1 MVVACPQSH
10 FALPPAPLSLRTVPR
25 ELVGDHETYL
35 SLVYTCALSFHLSLI
50 NALTRSIEITQIM
63 RLLWRDDDGTL
74 RLAEFLGKEV
84 PPYAILSHTWGND
97 DEEVTYKDI
106 VKGRARGKKGYIKIQ
121 FCMDQATTD
130 KIKYS
135 WIDTC
140 CIDKTSSA
148 ELTEAINSMFRWYRN
163 AAVCYVYLSDVS
175 ISTNDESFRSDL
187 FSPTLWTLACQHSK
201 WFTRGWT
208 LQELIAPASLRFYSA
223 QGKQLGEKH
232 ALAQELNKITGI
244 SADVLK
250 GGPMSHLTFDERM
263 SWAAERKTK
272 REEDLAYSLLGI
284 FDVHMPLIYGEG
296 QKKAFSRLRRAIRE
310 PIDDDPPVSIPEVP
324 SKQRKRIVD
333 VEIFRPKI
341 SSSDRARSIAASRVE
356 HIYAELLRGVHDAL
370 PQIMFILMLVLQV
383 PRTLSQMLPDNIVL
397 RDFLGRKHSL
407 QTEYFQNWPVLI
419 EMLASRFQDCPGH
432 VHISRGSFTIM
443 DVANFGRRIGP
454 SNWQGVVSTRK
465 RFIMLVNISETKL
478 VNNACTRCGER
489 TRKQG
494 ALTGI
499 CRSCNLFYRSLTG
512 PSNRL
517 TPQHLQTL
525 KSAHYVSGNLPVPK
539 DPGEL
544 MHNGKCASLL
554 KEHSRLTGEFR
565 DLIIDAGI
573 IKGLSKTTM
582 PVEFSQDMPHAP
594 GSSQIRDEA
603 EQVEGDVEMKTG
615 ADDVDEVSEDEKS
628 PNDHSGLIDR
638 SSLDKEQEQRELQHF
653 SSICVEQDSSLHDAA
668 YSSNIT
674 EMLRLLCTGHQVDE
688 NWGLWG
694 TPMIAAVLSGS
705 TEAIQTLLNAGA
717 DPLLSAGPLGY
728 PLNAA
733 AYVGH
738 ASCFQIILDATIQ
751 RRSASRK
758 RAQSYQDAVDQSLFT
773 FIDGEHHGP
782 EILLLCAGANP
793 FKQFSGGR
801 SAFAV
806 ALGKKNQL
814 LTTCFLAEAWGRE
827 LLSPHEVLCLWA
839 TVAGNDVDGKLV
851 RDPWL
856 ASCCSNIMINRS
868 QMLENRISARLSSYT
883 KPFFQIHQ
891 DWRALKSR
899 GRSVGAEYLDGFAKV
914 SRSAHAQSYFVP
926 PVFRIVLN

>member
-1 MVVACPQSH
+1 
-10 FALPPAPLSLRTVPR
+10 
-25 ELVGDHETYL
+25 
-35 SLVYTCALSFHLSLI
+35 
-50 NALTRSIEITQIM
+50 M

-106 VKGRARGKKGYIKIQ
+106 VKGRARGKKSYIKIQ
-121 FCMDQATTD
+121 FCMDQATRD

-163 AAVCYVYLSDVS
+163 AALCYVYLSDVS
-175 ISTNDESFRSDL
+175 ISTNDESFRGDL
-187 FSPTLWTLACQHSK
+187 LSPTLWTLTCQHSK

-208 LQELIAPASLRFYSA
+208 LQELIAAASLRFYSTE
-223 QGKQLGEKH
+223 GKQLGEKH

-244 SADVLK
+244 SVDVLQ

-272 REEDLAYSLLGI
+272 REEDLAYALLGI
-284 FDVHMPLIYGEG
+284 FDIHMPLIYGEG
-296 QKKAFSRLRRAIRE
+296 QEKAFSRLRRAIRE
-310 PIDDDPPVSIPEVP
+310 SIDDDPPVSIPVVP

-333 VEIFRPKI
+333 VKILRPKI
-341 SSSDRARSIAASRVE
+341 SSSHRTRSIAASRIE

-383 PRTLSQMLPDNIVL
+383 PRALSQMLPDNIVL

-419 EMLASRFQDCPGH
+419 EMLASRFKDCPGH

-443 DVANFGRRIGP
+443 DVDNFGRRIGA
-454 SNWQGVVSTRK
+454 SNWQAVVSKRK

-489 TRKQG
+489 IRKQG
-494 ALTGI
+494 AFTGI

-512 PSNRL
+512 PSSRL
-517 TPQHLQTL
+517 TSQHLQTL

-539 DPGEL
+539 DPEKL
-544 MHNGKCASLL
+544 MHNGKCVSLVQ
-554 KEHSRLTGEFR
+554 EHARLTGEFL
-565 DLIIDAGI
+565 DLAIDAGI
-573 IKGLSKTTM
+573 IKGLPKTTM
-582 PVEFSQDMPHAP
+582 PVEFSRDMPHAP
-594 GSSQIRDEA
+594 ESSQIRDEA
-603 EQVEGDVEMKTG
+603 DQVEGDIEMKAG
-615 ADDVDEVSEDEKS
+615 ANDIDEVSEDEES
-628 PNDHSGLIDR
+628 PDDHSGLIDR
-638 SSLDKEQEQRELQHF
+638 SSLDREQEQRELQHF

-733 AYVGH
+733 AYVDH
-738 ASCFQIILDATIQ
+738 ASCFQVILDATIQ

-758 RAQSYQDAVDQSLFT
+758 RAQSFQDAVDQSLFT
-773 FIDGEHHGP
+773 FMDGEHHGP
-782 EILLLCAGANP
+782 EILLLYAGANP

-806 ALGKKNQL
+806 ALGKKNDL
-814 LTTCFLAEAWGRE
+814 LTTCFLAEAWGRQ

-839 TVAGNDVDGKLV
+839 TVAGNDVDAKLV

-856 ASCCSNIMINRS
+856 ASCCRNIMINRS
-868 QMLENRISARLSSYT
+868 QMLENRISARLSSHT
-883 KPFFQIHQ
+883 KPFFQVHQ

-926 PVFRIVLN
+926 PVFRIVVN